1 MYEIDE
7 NQIRQWWSVFNKND
21 SIVEIRLLGKNSYS
35 GYFKDVDTLLKAL
48 RPILDHNNSH
58 YYGSLQAYFTLNEIN
73 EDLYSREQRNTFVKK
88 PKSTTTDGDITRRKF
103 ILIDL
108 DPNRSAGI
116 SSSDSEFEL
125 AHLKAVQVYRYLI
138 ANGFKEP
145 MITTSGNGYHC
156 YLPCDMPND
165 DTHTDIVKRFL
176 QSLSKT
182 FSDGNVEIDEKVFN
196 PARIDKL
203 IGTWAKKGSD
213 GDDRKWRMA
222 KFVKIPDDLSPND
235 VSLFEKIANLLPK
248 EEPKVYP
255 NQRNYKGVS
264 QFNLVVWLNEHG
276 IKYREKKKA
285 DNTTLYELEYCPWV
299 DTHSDKKK
307 WDSALFVD
315 AQGKVTFNC
324 THSHC
329 KNKTWHDVRL
339 FYEPNAYDR
348 QQYQQPT
355 QYRQYQPTKHKYE
368 IKSVSPELGE
378 KWLSM
383 SSIKK
388 VDLSQIEC
396 VKTGFKEIDKN
407 IVGLN
412 MAEVSILTGSNACV
426 DCDTEYFNGFKWK
439 KISDYTFGDKV
450 LQYNMDGS
458 AELITPQRYIKSP
471 CDELYLIQSVTG
483 VDQCVSSNHDL
494 VYMTSKGNLAK
505 KSVSAMLLIHEKSSN
520 GFSGKFYTTFNYTD
534 GIGIDLSNEEIR
546 LMCAIICDGS
556 FSDRYRD
563 TNIVRI
569 NLKKERKKQRLE
581 ALLRLCGIQYR
592 KEFYV
597 PKDKEFNS
605 YIFRAPRREKEFG
618 EYWYSCSQ
626 EQLAI
631 VADEIVYWDGCIKE
645 GKRQNSSYS
654 SVNKRNIDFVQF
666 AFASVG
672 IRTSIHIDNR
682 VGKLH
687 SNGKYIY
694 KSVCYSL
701 TICKTKNPSLVN
713 PKRKKKIKTI
723 KTKDGFKYCFTVP
736 SGMLVLRRNGNINV
750 TGNSGKSSLLNTM
763 LLNIIQQGTPCAL
776 WSGELP
782 PYILK
787 TWIQMAA
794 AGRNHLRL
802 SAYGDGKYYVPN
814 NIAESIDKWMDGKFF
829 LYNNDYGNTW
839 EQIFNDMGELVK
851 ANVKVFALDNLFS
864 LNIDLL
870 DGDKNNKQRELILQ
884 IKDFAKKNKV
894 HIILVAHPRKVVTF
908 LRKNDISGSSD
919 LQNAVDDIFI
929 IHRVNND
936 FFKSGADF
944 FGQTYIQRFQG
955 FGNVVEVAKNRM
967 YGIVDLLVGLHY
979 EIESRRFKNDISED
993 TKYGW
998 EIQPVQSHIQY
1009 EPNDSA
1015 YSDNYTVDDVFNNN
1029 DTIIA
1034 PF

>member
-48 RPILDHNNSH
+48 KPILDHNNSH

-73 EDLYSREQRNTFVKK
+73 EDLYSREQRNTFIKK

-138 ANGFKEP
+138 TNGFKEP

-176 QSLSKT
+176 QSLSKM
-182 FSDGNVEIDEKVFN
+182 FSDGKVEIDEKVFN

-264 QFNLVVWLNEHG
+264 QFNLVAWLNEHG
-276 IKYREKKKA
+276 IKYREKKKS

-348 QQYQQPT
+348 QQYQQPP
-355 QYRQYQPTKHKYE
+355 QYRQYQPTKPKYE
-368 IKSVSPELGE
+368 IKGVSPELGE

-412 MAEVSILTGSNACV
+412 MAEVSILSGSNA
-426 DCDTEYFNGFKWK
+426 
-439 KISDYTFGDKV
+439 
-450 LQYNMDGS
+450 
-458 AELITPQRYIKSP
+458 
-471 CDELYLIQSVTG
+471 
-483 VDQCVSSNHDL
+483 
-494 VYMTSKGNLAK
+494 
-505 KSVSAMLLIHEKSSN
+505 
-520 GFSGKFYTTFNYTD
+520 
-534 GIGIDLSNEEIR
+534 
-546 LMCAIICDGS
+546 
-556 FSDRYRD
+556 
-563 TNIVRI
+563 
-569 NLKKERKKQRLE
+569 
-581 ALLRLCGIQYR
+581 
-592 KEFYV
+592 
-597 PKDKEFNS
+597 
-605 YIFRAPRREKEFG
+605 
-618 EYWYSCSQ
+618 
-626 EQLAI
+626 
-631 VADEIVYWDGCIKE
+631 
-645 GKRQNSSYS
+645 
-654 SVNKRNIDFVQF
+654 
-666 AFASVG
+666 
-672 IRTSIHIDNR
+672 
-682 VGKLH
+682 
-687 SNGKYIY
+687 
-694 KSVCYSL
+694 
-701 TICKTKNPSLVN
+701 
-713 PKRKKKIKTI
+713 
-723 KTKDGFKYCFTVP
+723 
-736 SGMLVLRRNGNINV
+736 
-750 TGNSGKSSLLNTM
+750 SGKSSWLNTL